1 MGELKAELSKRNK
14 YYIPKHRY
22 YELKHFCLQYPEWK
36 KQYLMEGF
44 KMEAGLVVVSKQNPQ
59 NRPVEIASFSR
70 CDILEKLDKVESCCR
85 LADPVLSKWLLLAVT
100 EGMPFT
106 RLKMIYDIPCE
117 RDMFYDRY
125 RKFFWLLDRR

>member
-1 MGELKAELSKRNK
+1 MGEVKAELSKRNK

-44 KMEAGLVVVSKQNPQ
+44 KMEAGLIQAKRNNPQ

-70 CDILEKLDKVESCCR
+70 GDILEKLDKVESCCR
-85 LADPVLSKWLLLAVT
+85 LADPALSKWLLLSVT
-100 EGMPFT
+100 EGVPFT

-125 RKFFWLLDRR
+125 RRFFWLLDRR